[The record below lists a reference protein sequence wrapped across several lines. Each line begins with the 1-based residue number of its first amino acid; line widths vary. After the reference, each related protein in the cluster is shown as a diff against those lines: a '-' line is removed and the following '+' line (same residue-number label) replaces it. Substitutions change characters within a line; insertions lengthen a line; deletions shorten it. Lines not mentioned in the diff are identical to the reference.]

1 MDISFLG
8 HSCFLLKGRDTKVV
22 TDPYGSEVG
31 WQQSKVEADIVTV
44 SHEHKDHNDLSKVEG
59 EPMVIAGPGEY
70 EIKGVSVT
78 GISVFHDDEQGKE
91 RGKNTIYAIDIDG
104 LRVCHMGDLGHKLND
119 KQLDLLD
126 GIDVLMM
133 PVGGFYTVDPK
144 QAAAMIKQISPI
156 VLLPMHFKDKG
167 MKASFDKLIT
177 LDKFL
182 QMMDG
187 DGNVVKESKLSL
199 KKTELTEEEMK
210 IVILERK

>member
-1 MDISFLG
+1 MEILFLG
-8 HSCFLLKGRDTKVV
+8 HSCFLLKGRDAKVI
-22 TDPYGSEVG
+22 TDPYGSGVG
-31 WQQSKVEADIVTV
+31 WQQSKVEGDIVTV
-44 SHEHKDHNDLSKVEG
+44 SHEHKDHNDLSRVGG

-91 RGKNTIYAIDIDG
+91 RGKNTIYTIDIDG

-126 GIDVLMM
+126 GVDVLMM
-133 PVGGFYTVDPK
+133 PVGGFYTLNPRE
-144 QAAAMIKQISPI
+144 AAAMIKQISPTI
-156 VLLPMHFKDKG
+156 LLPMHFKDKG
-167 MKASFDKLIT
+167 MKESFDKLIT

-187 DGNVVKESKLSL
+187 DGNVIKESKLSL
-199 KKTELTEEEMK
+199 KKAELTEEEMK